1 MGHTLEK
8 RFKATKYKLK
18 IRIATD
24 GEAKE
29 ENSGYQCG
37 DCNGVL
43 ATDVFDVDCVGS
55 NERSGD
61 TDDRCNSVVA
71 VHDTV
76 RRMFVVRLPSVLI
89 KLWEEGIEKRVA
101 HSNRCPAEP
110 NETCCNSKLAIG
122 FPKCPSVGKAL
133 NSRVFG
139 PRSVHPR
146 CSQTLT
152 ASKYQVFKPSLLA
165 DIRVRSGLGRRQ

>member
-1 MGHTLEK
+1 MTGHTLEK
-8 RFKATKYKLK
+8 RFKTTKCKLK

-43 ATDVFDVDCVGS
+43 ATNVFDVNCVGS
-55 NERSGD
+55 NERPGD
-61 TDDRCNSVVA
+61 TDDRCDSVVA
-71 VHDTV
+71 VHDAV
-76 RRMFVVRLPSVLI
+76 RRVFVVRLPSVLI

-110 NETCCNSKLAIG
+110 NKTC
-122 FPKCPSVGKAL
+122 
-133 NSRVFG
+133 
-139 PRSVHPR
+139 
-146 CSQTLT
+146 
-152 ASKYQVFKPSLLA
+152 
-165 DIRVRSGLGRRQ
+165 

>member
-1 MGHTLEK
+1 MTGRTLEK

-18 IRIATD
+18 IRIAAN

-29 ENSGYQCG
+29 KDSRYQGG

-55 NERSGD
+55 NERPGD
-61 TDDRCNSVVA
+61 TDDRCDNVVTVYDA
-71 VHDTV
+71 V

-110 NETCCNSKLAIG
+110 NETCCNFALAIDL
-122 FPKCPSVGKAL
+122 PECPSVGRAY
-133 NSRVFG
+133 S
-139 PRSVHPR
+139 
-146 CSQTLT
+146 
-152 ASKYQVFKPSLLA
+152 
-165 DIRVRSGLGRRQ
+165 

>member
-29 ENSGYQCG
+29 EDSGYQCG

-43 ATDVFDVDCVGS
+43 ATNVFDVNCVGS
-55 NERSGD
+55 NERPGD
-61 TDDRCNSVVA
+61 TNDRCDSVVA
-71 VHDTV
+71 VHDAV

-110 NETCCNSKLAIG
+110 NETCYNSTLAKV
-122 FPKCPSVGKAL
+122 FSKCPSVGRA
-133 NSRVFG
+133 
-139 PRSVHPR
+139 
-146 CSQTLT
+146 
-152 ASKYQVFKPSLLA
+152 
-165 DIRVRSGLGRRQ
+165 